1 MMKIAEPQIEEIREL
16 CEINRVKSLFAFGS
30 VTREDF
36 SDSSDIDL
44 VVDFEE
50 SDPLKYADLYFSFKD
65 KLEEIL
71 KRHIDLLEERAIRNR
86 YFRQELDRS
95 KVKIYGE

>member
-1 MMKIAEPQIEEIREL
+1 MHIENLKIEQIREL
-16 CEINRVKSLFAFGS
+16 CKQNRVKTLFAFGS

-36 SDSSDIDL
+36 SADSDIDL

-50 SDPLKYADLYFSFKD
+50 KDPFIYSELYLNLKS

-71 KRHIDLLEERAIRNR
+71 KRQVDLLEERAIKNR
-86 YFRQELDRS
+86 FFRQQLES
-95 KVKIYGE
+95 TKVPLYGY